1 MDLRSFEIRF
11 DSKVTAWLIRN
22 FRISR
27 IGLPSDVRSRDQV
40 SSRDGLETGFR
51 GLGLGLGL
59 ECSGLGL
66 GLGLGLEQ

>member
-1 MDLRSFEIRF
+1 ML
-11 DSKVTAWLIRN
+11 
-22 FRISR
+22 
-27 IGLPSDVRSRDQV
+27 GRDQV